1 MTSPRTIGVGA
12 GLLSTGVAVVSNLRR
27 GDPHL
32 VSTAPDL
39 LTLAV
44 VVAVVWFAVRWA
56 AGQPR
61 LAGRDSARTA
71 TVIASAVFAV
81 GMGAFTVWYLPS
93 HALVLGAF
101 GAATGFWLPYLAGFV
116 ASRTTQNRAV

>member
-27 GDPHL
+27 GDPHV

-39 LTLAV
+39 LTLV
-44 VVAVVWFAVRWA
+44 IVVAVVWFAVRWA
-56 AGQPR
+56 GGQGV
-61 LAGRDSARTA
+61 AGRDAARTA
-71 TVIASAVFAV
+71 TVVASAVFAI

-101 GAATGFWLPYLAGFV
+101 GAATGFWLPYLAGLV
-116 ASRTTQNRAV
+116 ASRPIQKRAV